1 MLNYSFIYI
10 TQEIAKVFK
19 TSSPTFKSFGR
30 KIQLFVDLVISRK
43 SQAEII
49 SEL

>member
-19 TSSPTFKSFGR
+19 TSSPTFKVLEGKFNF
-30 KIQLFVDLVISRK
+30 L
-43 SQAEII
+43 
-49 SEL
+49 